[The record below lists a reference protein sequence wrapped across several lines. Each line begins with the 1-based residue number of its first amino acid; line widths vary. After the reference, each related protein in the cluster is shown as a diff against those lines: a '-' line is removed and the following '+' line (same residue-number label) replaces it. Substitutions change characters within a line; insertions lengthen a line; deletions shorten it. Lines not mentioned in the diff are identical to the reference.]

1 MSQCRNSSYQV
12 SLLIWILWNIANLQF
27 PIHLKNQF
35 DWWGVYEITGRQK
48 RILQVKR
55 NSWYIDLNQ
64 ILNFL
69 CVLSRPLRTQQVQQ
83 KIRMYNWQYMQLH
96 IDVLVQKR
104 RNSSVLA
111 MELDLPFTNPSIYL

>member
-1 MSQCRNSSYQV
+1 MRCV
-12 SLLIWILWNIANLQF
+12 WNNWSTVEHIAGEEEF
-27 PIHLKNQF
+27 V
-35 DWWGVYEITGRQK
+35 VYRFK
-48 RILQVKR
+48 
-55 NSWYIDLNQ
+55 SDLE
-64 ILNFL
+64 FL

-111 MELDLPFTNPSIYL
+111 MELDLPFTNPSIYLLSHSDEALAVSKRMNT